1 MSGNHSKCTKLSD
14 VKDIHSTFSL
24 ERIVNRGNQSLRAS
38 YFYIFKISEKE
49 SHFL

>member
-1 MSGNHSKCTKLSD
+1 MSDHSKCTKLSY

-24 ERIVNRGNQSLRAS
+24 ERIVNRGTQLLRVS
-38 YFYIFKISEKE
+38 FFYIFKSSDEE